1 MLNIQK
7 RISILCYCSLWIRH
21 FIIYLSSSL
30 SREYSQ
36 IAFEKR
42 KTLKKVSFS
51 SFYFLLKVVIVLK
64 TAYHQQCNRNGNKMK
79 IPNEFE
85 LEGCSLH
92 NRKWILIWVLNLYFV
107 IHLLHSLYF
116 FHIQKLR
123 RNTKVGT
130 K

>member
-1 MLNIQK
+1 MELLHLQK
-7 RISILCYCSLWIRH
+7 YIYYYQSEFSRLTTILRYMDLYLDMYVCLTFKREYQYFVTVLFWIRY

-85 LEGCSLH
+85 LEGC
-92 NRKWILIWVLNLYFV
+92 RI
-107 IHLLHSLYF
+107 
-116 FHIQKLR
+116 
-123 RNTKVGT
+123 
-130 K
+130 